1 MLKKVISNL
10 QNSESYKIVVIVFL
24 FLLVILWSIA
34 LVYSNNFYNYPE
46 GAILFTPNDRYMDFV
61 HYAKQTFWLGSDQFF
76 LRKEAYPFILG
87 APTALFYAL
96 YSKSFSPN
104 YILAAYVYLSTV
116 VFILFSMIFLVIHR
130 VKKAQ
135 GNVVWFTVS
144 LFLILLFAYPLWF
157 LLDRANPE
165 GFVFIALIMGF
176 FLADKRDGVYSAF
189 FIGLAASMKFFPA
202 IFLFWFIYRKEYKAF
217 FLAVLV
223 AIIMTLVG
231 LIIIGPT
238 PLQALSQII
247 CDMGWYNN
255 QYNLGLMG
263 SSELRFYHSIF
274 ASIKNI
280 IMTFYNGQIDL
291 AVVYK
296 IYIGIA
302 IVSML
307 GLLYG
312 IKNLPR
318 INQLFILVL
327 MMVLFAPMSA
337 DYRLIQIIIPLVA
350 LFAYIFSTKDE
361 IKGTLL
367 ANVLMPI
374 VLIWVPTSQIHFGDW
389 WVGGILKF
397 VGLFWLLITLMIIK
411 FHSEKLW
418 PEAINEGK

>member
-1 MLKKVISNL
+1 MKKLINTL
-10 QNSESYKIVVIVFL
+10 QNLESYKIVVIA
-24 FLLVILWSIA
+24 FLLLLAILWSA
-34 LVYSNNFYNYPE
+34 TLVYSYNFYNYPE
-46 GAILFTPNDRYMDFV
+46 GAILFTPDDRYMDFI

-96 YSKSFSPN
+96 YSKLFAPH
-104 YILAAYVYLSTV
+104 YVLAAYAYLSTI
-116 VFILFSMIFLVIHR
+116 VFILLSMVFFVIR
-130 VKKAQ
+130 KVKRAK

-144 LFLILLFAYPLWF
+144 LFSIILFAYPLWF

-165 GFVFIALIMGF
+165 GFVFIALIIGF
-176 FLADKRDGVYSAF
+176 LLADKRDGVYSAF

-202 IFLFWFIYRKEYKAF
+202 IFLFWFIYRREYKAF
-217 FLAVLV
+217 FIAVIA
-223 AIIMTLVG
+223 AIIMTLIG
-231 LIIIGPT
+231 LIVIGPT
-238 PLQALSQII
+238 PLQALSQILF
-247 CDMGWYNN
+247 DMGWYNN
-255 QYNLGLMG
+255 QYNVGLMG

-280 IMTFYNGQIDL
+280 IMTFYTGQIEL
-291 AVVYK
+291 ATVYK
-296 IYIGIA
+296 VYVGIA
-302 IVSML
+302 MISML

-312 IKNLPR
+312 IRNLPR

-337 DYRLIQIIIPLVA
+337 DYRLVQIMIPLIA
-350 LFAYIFSTKDE
+350 LFAYIFSTKND
-361 IKGTLL
+361 IQWTSL

-397 VGLFWLLITLMIIK
+397 VGLFWLLIALMIIK
-411 FHSEKLW
+411 LPSEKLW
-418 PEAINEGK
+418 PKEINEGK

>member
-1 MLKKVISNL
+1 MHKVIKTL
-10 QNSESYKIVVIVFL
+10 QTLEPYKLMVLIFL
-24 FLLVILWSIA
+24 WLLIILWSVTLI
-34 LVYSNNFYNYPE
+34 YSHNFYNYPE
-46 GAILFTPNDRYMDFV
+46 GAILFTPDDRYMDFI

-96 YSKSFSPN
+96 YSKLFAPD
-104 YILAAYVYLSTV
+104 YVLATYAYLSTII
-116 VFILFSMIFLVIHR
+116 FILLGMVFFVIR
-130 VKKAQ
+130 KVKKAK

-144 LFLILLFAYPLWF
+144 LFAIILFAYPLWF

-165 GFVFIALIMGF
+165 GFVFIALVIGF
-176 FLADKRDGVYSAF
+176 LLADKRDGVYSAF

-217 FLAVLV
+217 FIAVIA
-223 AIIMTLVG
+223 AIIMTLIG
-231 LIIIGPT
+231 LIVIGPT
-238 PLQALSQII
+238 PLQALSQILF
-247 CDMGWYNN
+247 DMGWYNN
-255 QYNLGLMG
+255 QYNVGLMG

-280 IMTFYNGQIDL
+280 IMTFYNGQFDL

-296 IYIGIA
+296 VYAGIA
-302 IVSML
+302 MVSMV
-307 GLLYG
+307 GLLYR
-312 IKNLPR
+312 IRNLPR

-337 DYRLIQIIIPLVA
+337 DYRLVQIIIPLIA
-350 LFAYIFSTKDE
+350 LFAYIFSTKNDLQ
-361 IKGTLL
+361 GTSLIH
-367 ANVLMPI
+367 VLMPI

-397 VGLFWLLITLMIIK
+397 VALVWLLIVLMVTK
-411 FHSEKLW
+411 LPSETLW
-418 PEAINEGK
+418 PEAINERK